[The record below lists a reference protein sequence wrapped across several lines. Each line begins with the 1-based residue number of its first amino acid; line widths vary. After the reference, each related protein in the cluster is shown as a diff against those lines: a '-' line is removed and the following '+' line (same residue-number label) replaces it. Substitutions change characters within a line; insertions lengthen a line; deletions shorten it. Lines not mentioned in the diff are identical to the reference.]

1 MGLQGASPSNTL
13 SGQSQMTLIITQD
26 STSKNGRYLEITD
39 GKQTAQIWHGE
50 SYTSVRVVRDHHRNF
65 GTGGKVFH
73 DENRFEQALLAY
85 KSGAVRSM
93 LSLAKSLVES
103 V

>member
-1 MGLQGASPSNTL
+1 MN
-13 SGQSQMTLIITQD
+13 LIITQD
-26 STSKNGRYLEITD
+26 STSKNGRYLEISD

-50 SYTSVRVVRDHHRNF
+50 SYTSVRVVRDHHRSM

-73 DENRFEQALLAY
+73 DGDRFERALLAY